1 MVGNIK
7 ASQDDR
13 CSADKHA
20 SVCGGVFMRGLCVR
34 HTDEC
39 LRTNPLRRVNL
50 CVCMRVRFV
59 VSKIKMAQN
68 NECRQ

>member
-1 MVGNIK
+1 
-7 ASQDDR
+7 
-13 CSADKHA
+13 
-20 SVCGGVFMRGLCVR
+20 MRGLCVR

-50 CVCMRVRFV
+50 CVCMCACVYAYVCVHACVRFV